1 MPYRLITPYF
11 SALLIQGVGMLAMM
25 LANLVVARRW
35 GVESTAIWA
44 QSKALTDLV
53 TVLFVIG
60 FPQALMYYLGKY
72 PEMLTTLRQGAKTH
86 SIYGF
91 GVCVIVALAAWLLEF
106 KIPGISLGYSYLALG
121 ITSGALVWFSLMRG
135 VAIAVASRFWSSWV
149 SSLYSYLIFLFLL
162 FLPVAQPPVITILM
176 ASAAV
181 LSAAGAHYLVYRS
194 AMKIDGGIVVS
205 KASFN
210 KRYGD
215 LLGFGFLMFVYTVF
229 TLLMPIITFAWF
241 ESLGQTK
248 FISLFNVI
256 IFMVAVITTPVN
268 IIAPYWY
275 SRWAGLDV
283 VKRTREFNGWLIL
296 LVIYGI
302 LLAMIFWYFARDIVH
317 LTFGDAFIK
326 TEGVVRWIGVASVI
340 YLTSR
345 LFAAFKM
352 SQNGMISLC
361 IASVFRL
368 LAIGFV
374 MISMYSESTSALD
387 IAVGGWIFGE
397 AIFILS
403 LILSGLFF
411 TLKKVDI

>member
-72 PEMLTTLRQGAKTH
+72 PEMLTTLRQGAKIH

-91 GVCVIVALAAWLLEF
+91 GVCVIVALVAWLLEF

-135 VAIAVASRFWSSWV
+135 VAIAVAPRFWSSWV
-149 SSLYSYLIFLFLL
+149 SSLYSYLIFLLLL

-181 LSAAGAHYLVYRS
+181 LSAAGAHYLVYRT
-194 AMKIDGGIVVS
+194 AMKID
-205 KASFN
+205 
-210 KRYGD
+210 
-215 LLGFGFLMFVYTVF
+215 
-229 TLLMPIITFAWF
+229 

-256 IFMVAVITTPVN
+256 IFMVAAITTPVN

-326 TEGVVRWIGVASVI
+326 TEGVVRWIGVASAI
-340 YLTSR
+340 YLASR
-345 LFAAFKM
+345 LFAAYKM

-374 MISMYSESTSALD
+374 MISMYSESTNALD

-403 LILSGLFF
+403 LILSGSFF